1 MQLVPLPR
9 SGLLPRLE
17 QELGP
22 DAAAFQLVHRG
33 QQLLQKG
40 GAAGRA
46 GVHGELAGH
55 GPHRPVH
62 HQDTPS
68 RVQLGLP
75 HATRRQEHPVTE
87 AAEGE
92 HLGVEGDTVPAEAAQ
107 GPLRL
112 VGLLFGHHQDL
123 ALVRPSPAQPLEHL
137 GGLSA
142 PGPAQNQSQ
151 HVVLPLSH
159 FVSVLIIP
167 HLGVQKKTFFQEGS
181 FAACRR
187 RPTLP
192 MAAK

>member
-1 MQLVPLPR
+1 
-9 SGLLPRLE
+9 
-17 QELGP
+17 
-22 DAAAFQLVHRG
+22 
-33 QQLLQKG
+33 
-40 GAAGRA
+40 
-46 GVHGELAGH
+46 
-55 GPHRPVH
+55 
-62 HQDTPS
+62 
-68 RVQLGLP
+68 
-75 HATRRQEHPVTE
+75 RRQEHPVAE

-167 HLGVQKKTFFQEGS
+167 HLGVQKKTFLREGVS
-181 FAACRR
+181 PPAGGDLLCPWRQSRQSATGDGSDEHYRAHSR
-187 RPTLP
+187 LSPDPITTDAYL
-192 MAAK
+192 